1 MSKATPPGKS
11 ILPVLA
17 LVFAFLVPIA
27 GIIMGRSA
35 LRQMYEGN
43 ISYSNSGLAMAA
55 VTLGWIFTIVLTLLF
70 ILFSPWLYFLIVI
83 LISGGW
89 AV

>member
-1 MSKATPPGKS
+1 MSKASPPGKS
-11 ILPVLA
+11 FLPVLA
-17 LVFAFLVPIA
+17 FVLAFVIPIA
-27 GIIMGRSA
+27 GIITGRSA
-35 LRQMYEGN
+35 LKQMYEGN
-43 ISYSNSGLAMAA
+43 ISDSNRGLATAA
-55 VTLGWIFTIVLTLLF
+55 VTLGWIFTIVLALLL

>member
-11 ILPVLA
+11 FLPVLA
-17 LVFAFLVPIA
+17 FVLAFVIPIA
-27 GIIMGRSA
+27 GIITGRSA
-35 LRQMYEGN
+35 LNQMYRGEIPDAN
-43 ISYSNSGLAMAA
+43 IGLAKAA
-55 VTLGWIFTIVLTLLF
+55 VILGWVFTIVLALLV
-70 ILFSPWLYFLIVI
+70 LFFPWVFYFLIVF